1 MDLSES
7 VLGHYQAQKLQQRIA
22 MPVLYVGR
30 DAFTRAQ
37 LAGVDCF
44 NYLACA
50 FLTAAL
56 ATLKV
61 KDTADVFER
70 VSPESLALPR
80 LGVVSLA
87 VLGAAF
93 QAKGLGGAT
102 PLSTWCKKHL
112 EKTRTFDSI
121 KHAAQADEAAE
132 RKAARQRKHARRNL
146 AHQKRVERFE
156 AKATAH

>member
-7 VLGHYQAQKLQQRIA
+7 ILGHYQAQKLQTRIA
-22 MPVLYVGR
+22 APVLQIGR
-30 DAFTRAQ
+30 DTYTRAQ

-70 VSPESLALPR
+70 VSPQTLALPR

-93 QAKGLGGAT
+93 EAKGLGGST
-102 PLSTWCKKHL
+102 PLSNWCKKHL
-112 EKTRTFDSI
+112 SKTVTFDSI
-121 KHAAQADEAAE
+121 KHAALAEEAEE
-132 RKAARQRKHARRNL
+132 RKRTRQRKHARRNQ
-146 AHQKRVERFE
+146 AHAKRVERFE
-156 AKATAH
+156 AAHP